1 MGNPELVHTQAS
13 KMMNYFVLAL
23 AITAISAQHLDG
35 DLDNFLDESMDLP
48 CTPKPCV
55 PICKPTTK
63 YLSFGAFKLPYTENV
78 CVPDKK
84 CEAANAACIK
94 TLQAAMKDAAAKEA
108 ALKAASATKS
118 KAGASKAAKDK
129 AAVAKKAVDL
139 AKAAFTKAE
148 QEAAAAKA
156 ASVAADKS
164 SKAKDAIMQKALG
177 VYEGEKKNHLAAVA
191 AYDGAKSDAAKAAAA
206 YDAAVNAHCTAE
218 AQHAAAVR
226 KIGHGHLAQKN
237 CAKYTKRQA
246 KIEFHGKKH
255 ARKSYADLA
264 GECAKKGMRLPTW
277 SELCPKGKGSTPT
290 GGKTA
295 DADMWTPIVGQSN
308 GNKWVQIGGR
318 HGGTCNPLSTYHGS
332 RGHWMESRRATHYKG
347 VYGCIKAPLPK
358 GHIEFHGKKHA
369 RKSYADLAGEC
380 AKKGMR

>member
-78 CVPDKK
+78 CEPDKR
-84 CEAANAACIK
+84 CLAANAACIE
-94 TLQAAMKDAAAKEA
+94 TLQAAMKDAAGKEA
-108 ALKAASATKS
+108 ALKAASAAKN
-118 KAGASKAAKDK
+118 KAGASKAAKDR
-129 AAVAKKAVDL
+129 AAAAKKAEAASAKKALDL
-139 AKAAFTKAE
+139 AKAEYTKAE

-206 YDAAVNAHCTAE
+206 Y
-218 AQHAAAVR
+218 
-226 KIGHGHLAQKN
+226 
-237 CAKYTKRQA
+237 
-246 KIEFHGKKH
+246 
-255 ARKSYADLA
+255 
-264 GECAKKGMRLPTW
+264 
-277 SELCPKGKGSTPT
+277 
-290 GGKTA
+290 
-295 DADMWTPIVGQSN
+295 
-308 GNKWVQIGGR
+308 
-318 HGGTCNPLSTYHGS
+318 
-332 RGHWMESRRATHYKG
+332 
-347 VYGCIKAPLPK
+347 
-358 GHIEFHGKKHA
+358 
-369 RKSYADLAGEC
+369 
-380 AKKGMR
+380 